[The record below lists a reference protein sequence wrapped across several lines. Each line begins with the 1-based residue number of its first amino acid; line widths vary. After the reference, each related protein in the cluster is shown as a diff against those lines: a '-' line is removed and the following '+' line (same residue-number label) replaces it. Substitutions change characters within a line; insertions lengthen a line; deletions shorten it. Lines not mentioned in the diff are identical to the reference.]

1 MEEGATGVRKW
12 FKLYLTHIE
21 FYATIVIIT
30 GNTKIKLNLEEIEK
44 IEKIKKKIEKDI
56 LKDRLKYRLKYIA
69 EYEGD
74 YRMRC

>member
-12 FKLYLTHIE
+12 FKLYLTRIE
-21 FYATIVIIT
+21 FYATIVVIAR
-30 GNTKIKLNLEEIEK
+30 NAKIKLNLEEIEK

-56 LKDRLKYRLKYIA
+56 LKDRLKYRLKDIS
-69 EYEGD
+69 EHEVN